1 MLGGAE
7 HEQCNTCNNVDC
19 FGVVYMLVPG
29 VLQFR
34 GPLSNFLSR
43 LKEDDVLEFGGEKK
57 MLPWS
62 LGAQHL

>member
-1 MLGGAE
+1 MSNATRAIT
-7 HEQCNTCNNVDC
+7 QTR

-34 GPLSNFLSR
+34 GPLSNFLSQ